1 MLNVRLIAWRVTIVA
16 TAIALVGSS
25 LLSAS
30 ELPSLPQQRPGLEEK
45 LGAQV
50 PLDLDFVDENG
61 HPVKLADL
69 VDRPT
74 ILAPVYY
81 RCSNV
86 CNLLQGG
93 LAEVLPKLNI
103 KPGSV
108 RIVSLSFDV
117 TETPNLARSS
127 RRIYQAMLR
136 EAFPTDQWSFLTG
149 DQQNI
154 DRLLGAI
161 GYQVARDG
169 VEFIHPVTVAVLA
182 PDGKIVRYLYGT
194 RFLPMDVSLALLE
207 ASEGRVGNTISR
219 IASICFSYDP
229 AKKGYV
235 FNILRV
241 SGTLVFLS
249 LGALFLVLVFGG
261 RNKSTS

>member
-1 MLNVRLIAWRVTIVA
+1 MLNVHLIAWRVIAV
-16 TAIALVGSS
+16 AIAVSLVGPA
-25 LLSAS
+25 LLAAG
-30 ELPSLPQQRPGLEEK
+30 ELPNLPQQRPDLQEK
-45 LGAQV
+45 LGVRV
-50 PLDLDFVDENG
+50 PLDLEFIDENG
-61 HPVKLADL
+61 QSVKLAEL

-93 LAEVLPKLNI
+93 LAEVFPKLDI

-108 RIVSLSFDV
+108 RIISVSFDA
-117 TETPNLARSS
+117 TETPKVAQGS
-127 RRIYQAMLR
+127 RRIYQALLR
-136 EAFPTDQWSFLTG
+136 DAFPSDQWSFLTG

-154 DRLLGAI
+154 DRLLDAI
-161 GYQVARDG
+161 GYHVVRDG
-169 VEFIHPVTVAVLA
+169 IEFIHPVVIAVLA

-219 IASICFSYDP
+219 IARICFSYDP
-229 AKKGYV
+229 DKKGYV

-241 SGTLVFLS
+241 AGTLVFFS

-261 RNKSTS
+261 RKKSTS

>member
-1 MLNVRLIAWRVTIVA
+1 MLNVRLIARRVINAAVA
-16 TAIALVGSS
+16 ITLASPS
-25 LLSAS
+25 LLAAGD
-30 ELPSLPQQRPGLEEK
+30 LPNLPQQRPGIEER

-61 HPVKLADL
+61 QPVKLAEL

-93 LAEVLPKLNI
+93 LAEVFPKLDI

-108 RIVSLSFDV
+108 RIISVSFDAA
-117 TETPNLARSS
+117 ETPKMAMGS

-136 EAFPTDQWSFLTG
+136 DAFPSDQWHFLSG

-154 DRLLGAI
+154 DRLLDAI
-161 GYQVARDG
+161 GYHVVRDG
-169 VEFIHPVTVAVLA
+169 IEFIHPVVVAVLA

-219 IASICFSYDP
+219 IARICFSYDP
-229 AKKGYV
+229 DKKGYV

-241 SGTLVFLS
+241 AGTLVFLS

-261 RNKSTS
+261 RKKSTS